1 MGPPRRGYVTPF
13 QALGVVIAVL
23 SGGDKLERAL
33 AEITLKL
40 KQPGTLR
47 VGFLEGA
54 TYPST
59 PTKQL
64 RTTYAKRTKKGTK
77 GAVKG
82 SPGGKPV
89 AMIAAIQEFGTG
101 RIPPR
106 PFFRNAIAKYSKNWA
121 KGIATQLKATNYDTR
136 KTLMITGEVIAGQ
149 IRQSIIETNSPP
161 LSPTTIA
168 RKGFSKPLID
178 TSHMINSVNY
188 EVRGQKK

>member
-1 MGPPRRGYVTPF
+1 M
-13 QALGVVIAVL
+13 GVVIAVL

-40 KQPGTLR
+40 NKPGTLR

-64 RTTYAKRTKKGTK
+64 RTTYSKRAKKGTT

-106 PFFRNAIAKYSKNWA
+106 PFFRNMIAKNSKNWA
-121 KGIATQLKATNYDTR
+121 KGIATQLAATNFDVR

-149 IRQSIIETNSPP
+149 LRQSIIETNSPP

-168 RKGFSKPLID
+168 RKGFSKPLVD
-178 TSHMINSVNY
+178 TSHMLQSVSY
-188 EVRGQKK
+188 EVKAGKK